1 MEFLTIKEQKILK
14 KLKEINNEKIDFNI
28 YRKTGV
34 AYLLGIKNST
44 NLYYYIKTLKE
55 KGYINYENN
64 CITYN

>member
-14 KLKEINNEKIDFNI
+14 KLKEINNKEIDFNL

-34 AYLLGIKNST
+34 ADLVGLKSST

-55 KGYINYENN
+55 KGYINYVDNR
-64 CITYN
+64 ITYN

>member
-14 KLKEINNEKIDFNI
+14 KLKEIDNEKIDFNL

-34 AYLLGIKNST
+34 AYLVGINNST